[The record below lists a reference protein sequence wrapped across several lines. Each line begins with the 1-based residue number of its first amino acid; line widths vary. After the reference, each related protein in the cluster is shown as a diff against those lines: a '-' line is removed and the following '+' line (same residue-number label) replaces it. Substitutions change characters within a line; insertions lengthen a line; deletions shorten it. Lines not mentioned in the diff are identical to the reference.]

1 MFYRDPEVLERL
13 HPEHF
18 KNMCNRMEVH
28 LNASATQVGN
38 DQAHITA
45 RMKEVG
51 FFFTPYILLYAWFGQ
66 SLIDFFVWPFLIVFR
81 WIMKQPSSSIHLPRN
96 RNSIQHTRK
105 TFPNCIMWPN
115 NSAAVMCCSIKIS
128 KAWKFWTICWISMI
142 DCRRFYGKHP
152 MIESANGRQLK
163 PIENLKL

>member
-1 MFYRDPEVLERL
+1 MRGTVSLPANRDPEVLERL

-51 FFFTPYILLYAWFGQ
+51 FCSTFICHFLGIP
-66 SLIDFFVWPFLIVFR
+66 FV
-81 WIMKQPSSSIHLPRN
+81 
-96 RNSIQHTRK
+96 
-105 TFPNCIMWPN
+105 
-115 NSAAVMCCSIKIS
+115 
-128 KAWKFWTICWISMI
+128 
-142 DCRRFYGKHP
+142 
-152 MIESANGRQLK
+152 
-163 PIENLKL
+163 

>member
-1 MFYRDPEVLERL
+1 MRGTVSLPANRDPEVLERL

-51 FFFTPYILLYAWFGQ
+51 FVLHLFAIFWGIPFVQILLILFFHILIRFQVDFEATKIFNSFTEKQKLYSTYAEHFSKLHHVTQ
-66 SLIDFFVWPFLIVFR
+66 QLSRCNVLLNQNIESMDILNNMLDIDERLPPFL
-81 WIMKQPSSSIHLPRN
+81 W
-96 RNSIQHTRK
+96 K
-105 TFPNCIMWPN
+105 T
-115 NSAAVMCCSIKIS
+115 
-128 KAWKFWTICWISMI
+128 T
-142 DCRRFYGKHP
+142 DD
-152 MIESANGRQLK
+152 
-163 PIENLKL
+163 

>member
-1 MFYRDPEVLERL
+1 MRGTVSLPANRDPEVLERL

-51 FFFTPYILLYAWFGQ
+51 FCSTFICFFLGIPFVQILL
-66 SLIDFFVWPFLIVFR
+66 FFSHSYP
-81 WIMKQPSSSIHLPRN
+81 
-96 RNSIQHTRK
+96 
-105 TFPNCIMWPN
+105 
-115 NSAAVMCCSIKIS
+115 IS
-128 KAWKFWTICWISMI
+128 GGF
-142 DCRRFYGKHP
+142 
-152 MIESANGRQLK
+152 
-163 PIENLKL
+163 

>member
-1 MFYRDPEVLERL
+1 MRGTVSLPANRDPEVLERL

-51 FFFTPYILLYAWFGQ
+51 FCSTFICHFFWAYHLYKSSYFFHILIRFQVDFEATKVFNSFTEKQKLYSTYAEHFSKLHHVTQ
-66 SLIDFFVWPFLIVFR
+66 QLSRCNVLLNQNIESMEILNNMLDIDERLPPFL
-81 WIMKQPSSSIHLPRN
+81 W
-96 RNSIQHTRK
+96 K
-105 TFPNCIMWPN
+105 T
-115 NSAAVMCCSIKIS
+115 
-128 KAWKFWTICWISMI
+128 T
-142 DCRRFYGKHP
+142 DD
-152 MIESANGRQLK
+152 
-163 PIENLKL
+163 